1 MACSANQ
8 IAVRPAFIMGCAMPE
23 SRRST
28 RQRPFISTP
37 IASAFVALLVAVML
51 GFRSARPESA
61 AAKLRLEEV
70 GADSTAFHV
79 VATMVVGPTEV
90 LVWDAQ
96 YHAADADRLAS
107 RIAATGKRL
116 TAVIISH
123 PDHDHYMGAAK
134 IVERF
139 PGTPVYMTAAC
150 LAEFQRTAS
159 RQFQGEKSRQPALI
173 PDSLVTP
180 KVIPST
186 HFTVD
191 GEAVDIIPDL
201 TGDVLLP
208 TNSFLWIPS
217 LRAALAGDIVFDGV
231 HPWLGAS
238 DEASRTAWRAAVKRI
253 ADLHPAIVVA
263 GHKKDVSAPDSPDA
277 LVFMDRYLSDFDAAR
292 KSSTNGDELRTAMLQ
307 KYPDLAVRGLLAFGA
322 RAAFQK

>member
-1 MACSANQ
+1 VQVSVVVLA
-8 IAVRPAFIMGCAMPE
+8 
-23 SRRST
+23 
-28 RQRPFISTP
+28 
-37 IASAFVALLVAVML
+37 ALLVALV
-51 GFRSARPESA
+51 GFRSGQRVSA
-61 AAKLRLEEV
+61 AEKLRLEEV
-70 GADSTAFHV
+70 GSDSTAFHV
-79 VATMVVGPTEV
+79 TSTLIIGPTEV

-96 YHAADADRLAS
+96 YHAADGERLAA
-107 RIAATGKRL
+107 RIASTGKRL
-116 TAVIISH
+116 KAVILSH

-139 PGTPVYMTAAC
+139 PGTPVYMTAAS

-159 RQFQGEKSRQPALI
+159 RQFQGEKSRQPALV

-180 KVIPST
+180 KPLPSL

-191 GEAVDIIPDL
+191 GETVDVIPDL
-201 TGDVLLP
+201 TGDVLTP

-217 LRAALAGDIVFDGV
+217 LRAALAGDIVFNGV

-238 DEASRTAWRAAVKRI
+238 DESSRKAWRAAI
-253 ADLHPAIVVA
+253 AQISSLRPAIVVA
-263 GHKKDVSAPDSPDA
+263 GHKKDVASPDSPEA
-277 LVFMDRYLSDFDAAR
+277 LAFMDRYLSDFEATRRTAA
-292 KSSTNGDELRTAMLQ
+292 NADELRTAMLA

>member
-1 MACSANQ
+1 
-8 IAVRPAFIMGCAMPE
+8 
-23 SRRST
+23 
-28 RQRPFISTP
+28 
-37 IASAFVALLVAVML
+37 
-51 GFRSARPESA
+51 
-61 AAKLRLEEV
+61 
-70 GADSTAFHV
+70 
-79 VATMVVGPTEV
+79 
-90 LVWDAQ
+90 
-96 YHAADADRLAS
+96 
-107 RIAATGKRL
+107 
-116 TAVIISH
+116 
-123 PDHDHYMGAAK
+123 
-134 IVERF
+134 
-139 PGTPVYMTAAC
+139 MTAAC

-180 KVIPST
+180 KAIAST

-191 GEAVDIIPDL
+191 GEAVDLIPDL

-217 LRAALAGDIVFDGV
+217 LRAALAGDIVFNGV

>member
-1 MACSANQ
+1 MFAA
-8 IAVRPAFIMGCAMPE
+8 G
-23 SRRST
+23 
-28 RQRPFISTP
+28 
-37 IASAFVALLVAVML
+37 LL
-51 GFRSARPESA
+51 GFRPARSEST

-70 GADSTAFHV
+70 GSDSTAFHV
-79 VATMVVGPTEV
+79 VATMIVGPTEV

-96 YHAADADRLAS
+96 YHTADAERLAA
-107 RIAATGKRL
+107 RIVATGKRL

-139 PGTPVYMTAAC
+139 PGTPVYMTAAG

-173 PDSLVTP
+173 PDSVVTP
-180 KVIPST
+180 QVLPST

-191 GEAVDIIPDL
+191 GEAVDVVPDL
-201 TGDVLLP
+201 TGDVMTP

-217 LRAALAGDIVFDGV
+217 LRAVLAGDIVFNGV

-238 DEASRTAWRAAVKRI
+238 NETSRTAWHAAIKRI

-263 GHKKDVSAPDSPDA
+263 GHKKDILATDSPDA
-277 LVFMDRYLSDFDAAR
+277 LVFMDRYLSDFDSVR
-292 KSSTNGDELRTAMLQ
+292 KSATNGDELRIAMLE
-307 KYPDLAVRGLLAFGA
+307 KYPDLAVRGLLVFGA

>member
-1 MACSANQ
+1 
-8 IAVRPAFIMGCAMPE
+8 
-23 SRRST
+23 
-28 RQRPFISTP
+28 
-37 IASAFVALLVAVML
+37 
-51 GFRSARPESA
+51 
-61 AAKLRLEEV
+61 
-70 GADSTAFHV
+70 
-79 VATMVVGPTEV
+79 
-90 LVWDAQ
+90 
-96 YHAADADRLAS
+96 
-107 RIAATGKRL
+107 
-116 TAVIISH
+116 
-123 PDHDHYMGAAK
+123 AK

-208 TNSFLWIPS
+208 PNGFLWIPS
-217 LRAALAGDIVFDGV
+217 LRAALAGDVVFNGV

-238 DEASRTAWRAAVKRI
+238 DEASRTAWRAAVRRM
-253 ADLHPAIVVA
+253 ADLHPPVVVA
-263 GHKKDVSAPDSPDA
+263 GHKKGNASPDSPA
-277 LVFMDRYLSDFDAAR
+277 SLEFMDHYLSDFDTIR
-292 KSSTNGDELRTAMLQ
+292 KSAAD
-307 KYPDLAVRGLLAFGA
+307 GA
-322 RAAFQK
+322 A

>member
-1 MACSANQ
+1 
-8 IAVRPAFIMGCAMPE
+8 MPGA
-23 SRRST
+23 RRST
-28 RQRPFISTP
+28 RNQRFATAP
-37 IASAFVALLVAVML
+37 IASAFVAVLLGVLL
-51 GFRSARPESA
+51 GFRPARPESA
-61 AAKLRLEEV
+61 APKLHLEQV

-79 VATMVVGPTEV
+79 VATMIVGPTEV
-90 LVWDAQ
+90 LVWDAH
-96 YHAADADRLAS
+96 YHAADAERLAA
-107 RIAATGKRL
+107 RIAATGKKL

-139 PGTPVYMTAAC
+139 PGTPVYMTAAG
-150 LAEFQRTAS
+150 LAEFQRTAA
-159 RQFQGEKSRQPALI
+159 RQFQGEKARQPALI

-191 GEAVDIIPDL
+191 GEAVDIVPDL
-201 TGDVLLP
+201 TGDVMTP

-217 LRAALAGDIVFDGV
+217 LRAALAGDIVFNGI

-238 DEASRTAWRAAVKRI
+238 NEASRTAWHAAIKRI

-263 GHKKDVSAPDSPDA
+263 GHKKDVSAANSPDA
-277 LVFMDRYLSDFDAAR
+277 LAFMDRYLSDFDAA
-292 KSSTNGDELRTAMLQ
+292 KQAAANGDELRAAMLQ
-307 KYPDLAVRGLLAFGA
+307 KYPDLAVRVLLAFGA

>member
-1 MACSANQ
+1 VVVFLAGLFGLRA
-8 IAVRPAFIMGCAMPE
+8 A
-23 SRRST
+23 
-28 RQRPFISTP
+28 RQ
-37 IASAFVALLVAVML
+37 ASAA
-51 GFRSARPESA
+51 S
-61 AAKLRLEEV
+61 KLRLEEV
-70 GADSTAFHV
+70 GSDSTAFHV
-79 VATMVVGPTEV
+79 VATLIVGPTEV

-96 YHAADADRLAS
+96 YHAADAQRLAD

-116 TAVIISH
+116 KAIVISH

-139 PGTPVYMTAAC
+139 PGTPVYMTAAG

-159 RQFQGEKSRQPALI
+159 RQFQGEKSRQPALV

-180 KVIPST
+180 RPLPST
-186 HFTVD
+186 RLTVD
-191 GEAVDIIPDL
+191 GEAVEVIADL
-201 TGDVLLP
+201 TGDVLTP
-208 TNSFLWIPS
+208 TNSVLWIPS
-217 LRAALAGDIVFDGV
+217 LRAALAGDVVFNGV

-238 DEASRTAWRAAVKRI
+238 NEASRIAWRAAVKRI

-263 GHKKDVSAPDSPDA
+263 GHKKDVATADSPDA
-277 LVFMDRYLSDFDAAR
+277 LQFMNHYLSDFDSLRQSAA
-292 KSSTNGDELRTAMLQ
+292 NGEELRVAMLQ